1 MRAVV
6 PPGLSFDEY
15 WRLQAMQS
23 FDNDAPGKWVDEALR
38 QCQRTADAVQL

>member
-23 FDNDAPGKWVDEALR
+23 FDNEGYSRARIIVGKTLR
-38 QCQRTADAVQL
+38 TIGVPT